1 MYDCAQVEEE
11 CTQVWTSI
19 IQSHLVGIYDL
30 TDLRGVRCDLS
41 YTEVEDDTLGKESLT
56 SLCLSFFDCLV
67 KVTQK
72 IAYVCHFAT
81 HVRVYR
87 SVSTV

>member
-11 CTQVWTSI
+11 CTQVWTFI
-19 IQSHLVGIYDL
+19 TQSHLEGIYDL
-30 TDLRGVRCDLS
+30 TDLMGVWCDLS

-56 SLCLSFFDCLV
+56 SLCLSFFDRLM
-67 KVTQK
+67 KATQK
-72 IAYVCHFAT
+72 IAYAHHFAT

-87 SVSTV
+87 SLSTV